1 MKLKRIRP
9 MELIGRMKPV
19 EPIMPAKLI
28 KQISPVKLEKMVG
41 RQHLEKLRACKI
53 SSDKTMLYQNRIPA
67 NNREA
72 LRPLING
79 LLNGPLNQE
88 RTA

>member
-1 MKLKRIRP
+1 
-9 MELIGRMKPV
+9 MELIGRMKSV

-53 SSDKTMLYQNRIPA
+53 SSDKTMLYQNRIPDRIPA